1 MYFSNVF
8 FWSSLTAEIN
18 RFSFNHLVVFIFR
31 RATSQ
36 LPLPPTPSPLLSDR
50 RQRQP
55 RHLRTLSECQHLS
68 RRRHL
73 SLKYD
78 HNVNTFSVHFLICT
92 SSSPFCLPL
101 FTRPWWNKAKRF
113 AKPRTV
119 LLLKQSCVWQ
129 NILRSDVYFVLSFSY
144 SVYCYCLRAE
154 VNSSKKNKPVFSW

>member
-1 MYFSNVF
+1 MADLLRHYIHSNNIIYLRQKIMIFFPLSIFTYFSNVF

-92 SSSPFCLPL
+92 SSSPFCSPL
-101 FTRPWWNKAKRF
+101 FTRP
-113 AKPRTV
+113 
-119 LLLKQSCVWQ
+119 
-129 NILRSDVYFVLSFSY
+129 
-144 SVYCYCLRAE
+144 
-154 VNSSKKNKPVFSW
+154 